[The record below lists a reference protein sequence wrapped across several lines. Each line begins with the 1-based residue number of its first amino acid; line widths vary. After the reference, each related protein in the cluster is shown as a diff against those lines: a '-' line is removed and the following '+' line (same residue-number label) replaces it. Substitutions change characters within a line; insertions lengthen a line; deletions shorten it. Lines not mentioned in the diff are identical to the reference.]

1 MELKAV
7 SLFSGAMGLDIGLQ
21 QAGIRTVLAQDCDQ
35 SCAQTA
41 EANGFRCLGGDV
53 RRHSVDDVLQ
63 ASGTKKGELFL
74 VCGGP
79 PCQPF
84 STAGPMKGMNDPR
97 GSLFMDFARMVD
109 GMRPR
114 FFIMENVR
122 GLARMPAA
130 HDSDETVLDIV
141 LHELERLGYSTV
153 HGILDAVNYGVPQ
166 FRERMIIA
174 GSRDGE
180 PVFLPKPT
188 HFQKHQSRSFRWRT
202 LWDAIGDLEGIEGE
216 GTEFSPSKLKAMRL
230 VPEGGNWKDLPSDI
244 QAEAM
249 KGTLRSSGGRTG
261 CFRRL
266 SYSEP
271 CPTLTTSPNQ
281 KTTTKCHPRLDRPL
295 NVREYARIQQFP
307 DNWTFCGSTA
317 DKYRQIGNA
326 VPSGLGRALGE
337 MLVSAADGTAEVK
350 CRKTADR
357 RTPAEVE
364 RSVMEFC

>member
-1 MELKAV
+1 MAFKSV
-7 SLFSGAMGLDIGLQ
+7 SLFSGAMGLDIGLR
-21 QAGIRTVLAQDCDQ
+21 QAGISTVLAQDCNHA
-35 SCAQTA
+35 CIQTIR
-41 EANGFRCLGGDV
+41 ANGFKCLEGDIRNV
-53 RRHSVDDVLQ
+53 SVQDVLD
-63 ASGTKKGELFL
+63 AAEMKSGEAFL

-97 GSLFMDFARMVD
+97 GSLFKDFSRMVN
-109 GMRPR
+109 GLKPR

-122 GLARMPAA
+122 GLTSLPIAPQAE
-130 HDSDETVLDIV
+130 ETVLDIV
-141 LHELERLGYSTV
+141 LQELERLGYASV
-153 HGILDAVNYGVPQ
+153 HGILDAVDYGVPQ
-166 FRERMIIA
+166 FRERLVVV

-180 PVFLPKPT
+180 PIFLPKPT
-188 HFQKHQSRSFRWRT
+188 HFQKHQSRLCRWQT
-202 LWDAIGDLEGIEGE
+202 LRDAIGDLEGEDGEGE
-216 GTEFSPSKLKAMRL
+216 AFSPAKLKTMRL
-230 VPEGGNWKDLPSDI
+230 VPEGGNWKDLPSDV

-249 KGTLRSSGGRTG
+249 KGTLYSEGGRTG

-271 CPTLTTSPNQ
+271 CPTLTTSPDQ

-307 DNWTFCGSTA
+307 DGWTFCGKTA

-326 VPSGLGRALGE
+326 VPVGLGRALGE
-337 MLVSAADGTAEVK
+337 MLVSVADGTAEVR
-350 CRKTADR
+350 CRKTGR
-357 RTPAEVE
+357 RTAMKPE